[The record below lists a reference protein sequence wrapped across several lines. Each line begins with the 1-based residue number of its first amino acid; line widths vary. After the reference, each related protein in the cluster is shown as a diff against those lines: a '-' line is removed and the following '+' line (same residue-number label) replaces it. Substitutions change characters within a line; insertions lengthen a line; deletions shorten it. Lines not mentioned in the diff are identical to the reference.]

1 MLSKAIT
8 QKLWNPGGGM
18 TQSQPS
24 YGSDLF
30 RGPWWFTSARVFLE
44 GPVARC
50 QGLLDPG
57 EGKGSKTLV
66 AR

>member
-1 MLSKAIT
+1 
-8 QKLWNPGGGM
+8 M

-30 RGPWWFTSARVFLE
+30 RGPWWFTSARAFLE

-57 EGKGSKTLV
+57 EGKGSRTLV
-66 AR
+66 AKQFAMVLNHHKLL